1 MHLLLLESDKNLCV
15 FLGKSL
21 TQEGYSIFS
30 LSEKTEVETL
40 LLQKNA
46 PHPYVILL
54 DSRLDREE
62 SHPLVHRLK
71 DKWAETPILVLS
83 KETHPHIKSTFLDEG
98 ADDCMSQPFALEE
111 LTARIR
117 VLRRR
122 FKSHTGHQIQFG
134 NTHMDYFQQSV
145 FVNRQRVL
153 LSRKEYEVLRLFMEH
168 PQRVYSKFQILD
180 QVWNVHCDVESNV
193 VEVTIKNVRKKL
205 YEKGADLRIE
215 SRRHFGYWVEVPIKA
230 HA

>member
-1 MHLLLLESDKNLCV
+1 MYLLLLEPDKDLSL
-15 FLGKSL
+15 FLKKGL
-21 TQEGYSIFS
+21 TQEGYSVFS
-30 LSEKTEVETL
+30 LSEKSEIETL
-40 LLQKNA
+40 LMQKNN

-54 DSRLDREE
+54 DSQLDKGE
-62 SHPLVHRLK
+62 SHPLVRRLK
-71 DKWAETPILVLS
+71 EHWSETPILVLS
-83 KETHPHIKSTFLDEG
+83 KDASPHSKSTFLDEG
-98 ADDCMSQPFALEE
+98 ADDCMNQPISLEE

-122 FKSHTGHQIQFG
+122 YKSASGHQIQFG
-134 NTHMDYFQQSV
+134 NTHIDYFRQSA
-145 FVNRQRVL
+145 FVSGQRVI

-180 QVWNVHCDVESNV
+180 QVWDVHNDVESNV

-205 YEKGADLRIE
+205 QEKGSDLRIE
-215 SRRHFGYWVEVPIKA
+215 SRRHFGYWIEAPLKV